1 MALGGI
7 GPGFEL
13 LRWLGRSLE
22 ATENNTR
29 TLEKVIEELRALEKR
44 VAALEGREELLVEM
58 TRAAAAVAASSA
70 VTQHLVVD
78 TSRRIGAL
86 EAGQGGQRRIE

>member
-1 MALGGI
+1 
-7 GPGFEL
+7 
-13 LRWLGRSLE
+13 
-22 ATENNTR
+22 
-29 TLEKVIEELRALEKR
+29 
-44 VAALEGREELLVEM
+44 VEM

-78 TSRRIGAL
+78 MSRRIGAL